1 MKLIGSIISKNLV
14 EAEQA
19 FIKKMAVIVEAKLEE
34 KKKMISAVLSE
45 KAKDKKKD
53 EEEEEEDKPKIIKN
67 IKKKVSTKD
76 RNTALIRYLAK
87 KKYQDE
93 KRKGKVNEQR
103 MLPSGEVEMPSGEV
117 IPQSLAKQRRG
128 LAEKET

>member
-19 FIKKMAVIVEAKLEE
+19 FIKKMAVIAEAKLEE

-53 EEEEEEDKPKIIKN
+53 DEEEDKVIKVPPKSERDNLALIAYLKKQ
-67 IKKKVSTKD
+67 KKKRK
-76 RNTALIRYLAK
+76 L
-87 KKYQDE
+87 
-93 KRKGKVNEQR
+93 KRMLQKRMDEQR
-103 MLPSGEVEMPSGEV
+103 MIPSGEVEMPSGEV